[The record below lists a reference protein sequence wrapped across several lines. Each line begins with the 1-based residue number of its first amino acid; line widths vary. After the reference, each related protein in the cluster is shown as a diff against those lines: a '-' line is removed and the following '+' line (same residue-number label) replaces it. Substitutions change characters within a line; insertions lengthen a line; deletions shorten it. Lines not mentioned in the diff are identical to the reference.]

1 MERRKMDIIDV
12 CKCINFIEKI
22 PELQWRKDKLMAEL
36 YGMQVFPKALDKT
49 SYGSSRVEKI
59 GIELAAIETRYDILR
74 EALKEVRGNKVEFL
88 KKIIELVRTDRGRK
102 QIEYILLE
110 FDWDKWTGTLE
121 QHNIRAFF
129 EKLSQKLQAL

>member
-1 MERRKMDIIDV
+1 MDVVDV

-22 PELQWRKDKLMAEL
+22 PELQCRKVKLMTES
-36 YGMQVFPKALDKT
+36 YGMQEFPKVLDKT

-59 GIELAAIETRYDILR
+59 GIELAEIETKYDILR

-88 KKIIELVRTDRGRK
+88 KKVIELVRTDWGRK

-110 FDWDKWTGTLE
+110 FDWDNWTAGLYK
-121 QHNIRAFF
+121 HNIRAFF